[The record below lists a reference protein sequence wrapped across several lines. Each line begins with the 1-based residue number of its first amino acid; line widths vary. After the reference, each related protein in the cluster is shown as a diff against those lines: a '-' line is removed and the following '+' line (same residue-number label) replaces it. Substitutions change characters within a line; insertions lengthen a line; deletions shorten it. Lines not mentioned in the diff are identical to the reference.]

1 MKSNQPWRKYI
12 TIDDMPNDDL
22 RTFAETVGIDKAID
36 TILELP
42 VLAFSIPRKPFRR
55 AREQY
60 IMEQYDGRKYT
71 LNKLALEC
79 DFTTKQVYAI
89 INRNKQR
96 QLKKLKE
103 K

>member
-1 MKSNQPWRKYI
+1 
-12 TIDDMPNDDL
+12 
-22 RTFAETVGIDKAID
+22 
-36 TILELP
+36 
-42 VLAFSIPRKPFRR
+42 
-55 AREQY
+55 
-60 IMEQYDGRKYT
+60 MEQYDGRKYT